1 MVVKEEKKKQ
11 KILRRKKRQKEREEL
26 GEKAPPKL
34 VQITQEMTRLPD
46 LTTVV
51 PNDPEVLFSE
61 KTDEMSEYF
70 DKKKKPKICFTTT
83 GNTKVRSPD
92 LIKDLI
98 QCFGNS
104 TFFARRNYKI
114 PEIVE
119 YCNNRKYTDIMI
131 ISECNKKINGL
142 IHIHLPIGPTAH
154 YKLSSVV
161 TRSQMKHVPKKFV
174 QYRPELIFK
183 NFSTRLGHTVTRML
197 NSLMPHNPQ
206 YKGRRLLVF
215 HNQRDFV
222 FFRHYRYKFESKEK
236 TSLSEI
242 GPQFTMKL
250 RTVQLGTWDT
260 NHGEYI
266 WYYRSKMGS
275 SRLKW
280 FL

>member
-1 MVVKEEKKKQ
+1 MSKNNNNTYRKRKNWTKKNQKKEEEVELPPKQFIEHTLIKNKQRNILLNFFINLFDYNSLSHLIRSNYFQVVKEEKKKQ

-83 GNTKVRSPD
+83 GNTKV
-92 LIKDLI
+92 
-98 QCFGNS
+98 
-104 TFFARRNYKI
+104 
-114 PEIVE
+114 
-119 YCNNRKYTDIMI
+119 
-131 ISECNKKINGL
+131 
-142 IHIHLPIGPTAH
+142 
-154 YKLSSVV
+154 
-161 TRSQMKHVPKKFV
+161 HVPKKFV

-242 GPQFTMKL
+242 GPQFTLKL